1 MKSKLIAV
9 IVLVVVAIA
18 IAFTL
23 ASNKKEIDKQNTPID
38 RSHFPVAVSVFEV
51 AMRPSNS
58 EVSLPAL
65 LKENETATI
74 SVASMGKI
82 MTLNIELGSKVRKG
96 QVIGQVDTRA
106 MQKQKAQLELT
117 VAKLKADYERN
128 KALKEGNAISAVNLS
143 DSKYNYESNKLAL
156 EQLEQQIADANIVS
170 PLNGIIT
177 DKKVVAGEF
186 VGAGTPIAT
195 VVDVNQ
201 IKTVIFV
208 SESDVYYLSQGQEVT
223 VDSRLFPEKT
233 LKGKISYISPNA
245 DNNHRYKVE
254 VTLSGKDT
262 ILKAGTYVNVHFQLG
277 IDKEVLQVA
286 KSALVNGILDPYVYV
301 TDGKTAHKRKI
312 VLGRE
317 IGDYYEI
324 IDGLKTGERVITA
337 GKINVTEGCNVKVEK

>member
-1 MKSKLIAV
+1 MKSKVIAL
-9 IVLVVVAIA
+9 IVLAVAVIA

-23 ASNKKEIDKQNTPID
+23 SSNKKEIDKQNQPVD
-38 RSHFPVAVSVFEV
+38 RSHIPVAVSVFEV
-51 AMRPSNS
+51 AKLPSNN
-58 EVSLPAL
+58 EVNLPAL
-65 LKENETATI
+65 LQVNESATI
-74 SVASMGKI
+74 AVAAMGKI
-82 MTLNIELGSKVRKG
+82 MSLDIELGSKVSKG

-128 KALKEGNAISAVNLS
+128 KALKDGNAISAVNLS

-156 EQLEQQIADANIVS
+156 EQLEQQISDANIVS
-170 PLNGIIT
+170 PLSGIIT

-208 SESDVYYLSQGQEVT
+208 SENDVYYLKLSQEVN
-223 VDSRLFPEKT
+223 VSSRLFPEKVLT
-233 LKGKISYISPNA
+233 GKITYISPNA

-254 VTLSGKDT
+254 VTIAGKDNVF
-262 ILKAGTYVNVHFQLG
+262 KAGTYVNVSFQLG
-277 IDKEVLQVA
+277 IDTQVLQLA
-286 KSALVNGILDPYVYV
+286 KSALVNGSLDPYVFV
-301 TDGKTAHKRKI
+301 TDGKTAHKRKV

-317 IGDYYEI
+317 IGDNYEI
-324 IDGLKTGERVITA
+324 LEGLNAGDKVVTA
-337 GKINVTEGCNVKVEK
+337 GKISVTEGCNVKVEK